1 MLDNIARRAMQSH
14 VKASLKKIPKRVS
27 TQVVDT
33 VLPNPVNFAA
43 DSVKRDMVLGKRTL
57 PITNRIIELKEID
70 ENLKNRYRDTLKQY
84 YKEHNNSLI
93 GHQSDPNV
101 GTLKVA
107 GQEIRGKM
115 NTTKGVR
122 SVKLK
127 NKQKDIEE
135 LAKRRQAENVQTV
148 NPKHKFTGGHHTFEL
163 SLGAAITDGLEE
175 NQLKPFW
182 KLVQNS
188 YPNLFPGNHPYNQ
201 IPFERGFTKKL
212 HAEVHRRLDAAG
224 LDPDKVVKQLAGK
237 TAGQKF
243 AFMEKVS
250 KVLEDIDDFM
260 AREMR
265 KNRSKGISK

>member
-1 MLDNIARRAMQSH
+1 MLDDIARRAMQSH

-27 TQVVDT
+27 TQAVDT

-43 DSVKRDMVLGKRTL
+43 DSVKSNMVLGKRTL

-70 ENLKNRYRDTLKQY
+70 NGLKDRYRETLRQY
-84 YKEHNNSLI
+84 YKEHNNSLR

-107 GQEIRGKM
+107 GQEIRGKI
-115 NTTKGVR
+115 NVSKGVR
-122 SVKLK
+122 DVKLK

-135 LAKRRQAENVQTV
+135 QTRRSLAEQAQTI
-148 NPKHKFTGGHHTFEL
+148 NPRHKFTGGHHRFEL

-182 KLVQNS
+182 KLVQDS

-201 IPFERGFTKKL
+201 IPFERGFTDKL
-212 HAEVHRRLDAAG
+212 HKAVHRKLNAAG
-224 LDPDKVVKQLAGK
+224 LDPKQVIKALAGK

-250 KVLEDIDDFM
+250 KVLEEIDDFM

>member
-1 MLDNIARRAMQSH
+1 MLDDIARRAMQSH

-27 TQVVDT
+27 TQAVDT

-43 DSVKRDMVLGKRTL
+43 DSVKSNMVLGKRTL

-70 ENLKNRYRDTLKQY
+70 NGLKDRYRETLRQY
-84 YKEHNNSLI
+84 YTDHNNSLI

-101 GTLKVA
+101 GTLTIA

-135 LAKRRQAENVQTV
+135 LAKRRHAEEVQTV
-148 NPKHKFTGGHHTFEL
+148 DPTHRFTGGHHRFEL

-224 LDPDKVVKQLAGK
+224 LDPDKVINQLAGK

-250 KVLEDIDDFM
+250 KALEQIDDFM

-265 KNRSKGISK
+265 KNRSRGISK

>member
-1 MLDNIARRAMQSH
+1 
-14 VKASLKKIPKRVS
+14 
-27 TQVVDT
+27 
-33 VLPNPVNFAA
+33 
-43 DSVKRDMVLGKRTL
+43 
-57 PITNRIIELKEID
+57 
-70 ENLKNRYRDTLKQY
+70 
-84 YKEHNNSLI
+84 
-93 GHQSDPNV
+93 
-101 GTLKVA
+101 
-107 GQEIRGKM
+107 M

-148 NPKHKFTGGHHTFEL
+148 DPKHKFTGGHHRFEL

-224 LDPDKVVKQLAGK
+224 LDPDRVIKQLAGK

-250 KVLEDIDDFM
+250 KVLEEIDDFM